1 MIISRLQVFVILLL
15 MIGFYIFSESYVA
28 LYLLM
33 VTIILILT
41 SFIILMIHRRKITI
55 EIQAPISTYKNE
67 NGDMY
72 IKLINRSIF
81 PSMKIKS
88 TILFHNQLTNET
100 LKEEIY
106 LTGKGR
112 ENKNVLT
119 KWKSKHIGHITAE
132 VMAISLYDYFNI
144 FSMSIPASSKT
155 DFYVL
160 PHCFNID
167 VVKKT
172 LAMGQGDTPVYP
184 TVRESMEAMEMIGLK
199 EYEEGDQ
206 AKRIHWKLSTKLDR
220 LIVKEFSN
228 PVDDTIFILYENG
241 IQSDADAINASIEVF
256 LSLSKSLLENKYE
269 HTMAWFDH
277 ESDQL
282 RIEKVYSFE
291 QLLNLQSLILSINHK
306 ENDSTSL
313 SEFIALDLRKRYA
326 QQFYITSANTISTEE
341 IVVNTGMTPLICATR
356 KNSTELAN
364 EEAIVFTPSTAETDL
379 HQLTM

>member
-1 MIISRLQVFVILLL
+1 MIISRLQIFVILLL

-33 VTIILILT
+33 VLVLLIFT

-55 EIQAPISTYKNE
+55 EILAPISTYKNE

-72 IKLINRSIF
+72 IKLMNRSIF

-100 LKEEIY
+100 LKEDIY

-112 ENKNVLT
+112 ENKNILME
-119 KWKSKHIGHITAE
+119 WKSKHIGHITAE
-132 VMAISLYDYFNI
+132 VTEISLYDYFNL

-155 DFYVL
+155 AFYVL

-172 LAMGQGDTPVYP
+172 LALGQGYTPVYSS
-184 TVRESMEAMEMIGLK
+184 RESMEAMEMIGLK

-228 PVDDTIFILYENG
+228 PADDTIFILYENG

-256 LSLSKSLLENKYE
+256 LSLSKSLLEHKYE
-269 HTMAWFDH
+269 HTMAWLDH
-277 ESDQL
+277 QANQL
-282 RIEKVYSFE
+282 RIEKVYSLE

-326 QQFYITSANTISTEE
+326 QQFYITSANTITTEE
-341 IVVNTGMTPLICATR
+341 IVVNTGMTPLICANR

-364 EEAIVFTPSTAETDL
+364 EKVIVFTPDTAETDL

>member
-172 LAMGQGDTPVYP
+172 LAMGQGDTPVYSS
-184 TVRESMEAMEMIGLK
+184 RESMEAMEMIGLK

-341 IVVNTGMTPLICATR
+341 ILVNTGMTPLICATQR
-356 KNSTELAN
+356 DRTELAN
-364 EEAIVFTPSTAETDL
+364 EKVIVFTPDTAETDL